1 MELAY
6 YYELESVPA
15 MKRLL
20 EEEFFKRIG
29 PTVREAKAMG
39 FDKPGFYMYI
49 KARDDLAEEAQGLL
63 KESPAEPL
71 SGAEAE
77 DVMKSFRDEAE
88 SAEAGMGALFG

>member
-6 YYELESVPA
+6 YYDLDSGPI

-29 PTVREAKAMG
+29 PTVREAQAMG

-49 KARDDLAEEAQGLL
+49 KARDDLAEEAQNLL
-63 KESPAEPL
+63 KDSPAKPL
-71 SGAEAE
+71 LEAEAE
-77 DVMKSFRDEAE
+77 DVMKAFRDEAE